1 MLNQLLKKYP
11 EVFEEGLGTFKAIKA
26 KIVVEGNACLTK
38 VTQVEGKYRKAT
50 PVPYAIK
57 ENIEKELKRLEDEG
71 TIEQLTFSDWAAPIV
86 PKMKENQT
94 VRICGNYKVAVNAV
108 SKLDNYP
115 VPKAEDFLTTWVEE
129 RNTPNWI

>member
-26 KIVVEGNACLTK
+26 KIVVEGNACP
-38 VTQVEGKYRKAT
+38 KYRKAT

-57 ENIEKELKRLEDEG
+57 EKIEKELKRLEDEG

-86 PKMKENQT
+86 PKVKENQT